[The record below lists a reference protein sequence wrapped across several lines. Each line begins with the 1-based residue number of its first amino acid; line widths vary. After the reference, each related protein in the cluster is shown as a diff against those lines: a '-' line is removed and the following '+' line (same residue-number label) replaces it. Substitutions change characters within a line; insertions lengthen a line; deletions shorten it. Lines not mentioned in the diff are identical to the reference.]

1 MRFKK
6 TPAGDRMYVSEW
18 NKKDVTYGVIS
29 IKLKNRFSQLTEA
42 ENVLI
47 RFMQQLQP
55 AFAIQ
60 HSTGAAIEN
69 DVVQT
74 RTAVVDY
81 WQDADR
87 RDWKVKGWTDGVTL
101 AVYYIKNIGRIPVQQ
116 EERFLNSASFHR
128 R

>member
-29 IKLKNRFSQLTEA
+29 IKLKNRFSQLAEA

-47 RFMQQLQP
+47 QFMQQLQP

-60 HSTGAAIEN
+60 HSTGAAVEN
-69 DVVQT
+69 DIVQT

-87 RDWKVKGWTDGVTL
+87 RDWKVKGWTDGATL
-101 AVYYIKNIGRIPVQQ
+101 SVFYIKNIGCIPVQQ
-116 EERFLNSASFHR
+116 EERFLNSASFPR

>member
-29 IKLKNRFSQLTEA
+29 IKLKNRFSQLAEA

-60 HSTGAAIEN
+60 HSTGVAVEN

-74 RTAVVDY
+74 HTAVVDY

-87 RDWKVKGWTDGVTL
+87 RDWKVKGWTDGATL
-101 AVYYIKNIGRIPVQQ
+101 AVFYIKNIGRIPVQQ
-116 EERFLNSASFHR
+116 EERFLNSASFPR